1 MREEAEGVEPVI
13 DGDDYDVG
21 GLVYPVLKGPVG
33 GVAVDV
39 TWLESQTLEGWE
51 DESYTNLRRECRTVQ
66 ELVTKEFGKIDAA
79 DNNSSLRLLSDVA
92 LTGTY
97 TFTFRQ
103 SSVPAPPASP
113 WPILPCTQ
121 NSG

>member
-1 MREEAEGVEPVI
+1 MREEAEGVEPVV

-39 TWLESQTLEGWE
+39 TWLESQTLEDWE
-51 DESYTNLRRECRTVQ
+51 GKSYTNLRRECRTVRA
-66 ELVTKEFGKIDAA
+66 LVTKEFGKIDAA
-79 DNNSSLRLLSDVA
+79 NNNSPSRLLSDVA

-97 TFTFRQ
+97 TFTFKQ

>member
-1 MREEAEGVEPVI
+1 MREEAEGVEPVV

-66 ELVTKEFGKIDAA
+66 ELVTKEFGKIDAS
-79 DNNSSLRLLSDVA
+79 DNNSTLRLLSDVA